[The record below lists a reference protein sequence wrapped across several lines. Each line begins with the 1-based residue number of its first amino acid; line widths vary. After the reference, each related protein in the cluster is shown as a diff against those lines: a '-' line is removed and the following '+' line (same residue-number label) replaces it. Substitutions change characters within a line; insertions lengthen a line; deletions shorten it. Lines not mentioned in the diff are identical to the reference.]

1 MARRSRLRTSD
12 SGRRK
17 FWLFLIAAAVG
28 TVVAVA
34 VFYEEQLTS
43 LVDLWQES
51 VPDESLVADT
61 IRGTIYDRNFKELAR
76 SLERVS
82 LYVRPR
88 EVQNVP
94 ETAAKLAGILA
105 LSESE
110 IVARMERDSQLVWLQ
125 KELDQEEEEAVA
137 ALDLPGIY
145 LHREVAR
152 AYPQQESASQLIGYS
167 EKNLGLAGVE
177 HYYNRLLNQDRVRQ
191 EDFPAIDLKGLAQSG
206 SRGHDLVLT
215 LDMKIQAILEKYIQG
230 IGKKMGSGRISSL
243 LLGTDQGRI
252 IAGASYPSY
261 NPNTIWQS
269 KEGVLENLFLTPM
282 VVPDEIRRFYLDAAL
297 LQGGWERGR
306 QVYPWSLIS
315 AKTDLGSQLRLL
327 ERLQLT
333 TEMNVDFSGGKKL
346 QTDIPR
352 FEGTRPS
359 PDFGAIPRIAKP
371 LKVLLGMTHLLNG
384 GKKIQPHILDRIM
397 ERPGK
402 REFYYDFFHGST
414 EGRNVFPALVSEE
427 LQKLLLT
434 QGKPGVLG
442 SSSLCGETVSLVPG
456 EHGAGYVRDRMAVI
470 VIPAIHPEL
479 ILFIVSRSEALQV
492 APKDNSGAGA
502 LCKGVDSILPSMVA
516 LQQVYWNVADMVEV
530 KEGEEHNFTG
540 GSAESPA
547 GSENLATMLNN
558 QVMKMPEL
566 SGLSLRKG
574 LRLLQG
580 AEVEVTVRGTGRIIS
595 QSPEAGKPLSK
606 GDQCVLTLKTDDT
619 PDKVMQI
626 NTLQTEEAT
635 PK

>member
-1 MARRSRLRTSD
+1 
-12 SGRRK
+12 
-17 FWLFLIAAAVG
+17 
-28 TVVAVA
+28 
-34 VFYEEQLTS
+34 
-43 LVDLWQES
+43 
-51 VPDESLVADT
+51 
-61 IRGTIYDRNFKELAR
+61 
-76 SLERVS
+76 
-82 LYVRPR
+82 
-88 EVQNVP
+88 
-94 ETAAKLAGILA
+94 
-105 LSESE
+105 
-110 IVARMERDSQLVWLQ
+110 
-125 KELDQEEEEAVA
+125 
-137 ALDLPGIY
+137 
-145 LHREVAR
+145 
-152 AYPQQESASQLIGYS
+152 
-167 EKNLGLAGVE
+167 
-177 HYYNRLLNQDRVRQ
+177 
-191 EDFPAIDLKGLAQSG
+191 
-206 SRGHDLVLT
+206 
-215 LDMKIQAILEKYIQG
+215 
-230 IGKKMGSGRISSL
+230 
-243 LLGTDQGRI
+243 
-252 IAGASYPSY
+252 
-261 NPNTIWQS
+261 
-269 KEGVLENLFLTPM
+269 
-282 VVPDEIRRFYLDAAL
+282 
-297 LQGGWERGR
+297 
-306 QVYPWSLIS
+306 
-315 AKTDLGSQLRLL
+315 
-327 ERLQLT
+327 
-333 TEMNVDFSGGKKL
+333 
-346 QTDIPR
+346 
-352 FEGTRPS
+352 
-359 PDFGAIPRIAKP
+359 
-371 LKVLLGMTHLLNG
+371 
-384 GKKIQPHILDRIM
+384 M

-479 ILFIVSRSEALQV
+479 ILFIVSRSESLQV
-492 APKDNSGAGA
+492 APKDNSGADA

-540 GSAESPA
+540 GSAEPLV

-580 AEVEVTVRGTGRIIS
+580 AEVEVTVRGTGRIFS

-626 NTLQTEEAT
+626 NTLQTEKAT